1 MTGLGWAIVAAGAAA
16 ALLAVP
22 TVPERAHR
30 VRGRPAP
37 GGRGPMLAAGLA
49 LVSAAAVL
57 AVTGSLAAAAASSLA
72 VAVGSAAAAI
82 ALASRRAVGAAEA
95 MAKLAVVLVNQTTV
109 AASTPEAIDR
119 AGKLVPGPAG
129 EAARRMAADGKTMGM
144 AEAAARFA
152 RRVGHPSGAWLGDIL
167 VVSASTGARW
177 GDAMGV
183 FEQETAAAAVT
194 ARHFHSEV
202 ASKMGMLVATVAVGG
217 CVIALTAVAVP
228 DVGSWLL
235 RSTQGAAAL
244 LSMSVL
250 AGLLAARPL
259 LGARAR
265 LKEL

>member
-1 MTGLGWAIVAAGAAA
+1 MTGLGWMIAAAGLAVGLLAVPAVPERVPRPRGRTASGWRGPLPAVGLAAAAMAAGLTATGSAAVAAASGVAVVVGAAA
-16 ALLAVP
+16 A
-22 TVPERAHR
+22 T
-30 VRGRPAP
+30 
-37 GGRGPMLAAGLA
+37 
-49 LVSAAAVL
+49 
-57 AVTGSLAAAAASSLA
+57 T
-72 VAVGSAAAAI
+72 
-82 ALASRRAVGAAEA
+82 ALASRRAVSTAEA

-109 AASTPEAIDR
+109 AASSPEAIAR

-129 EAARRMAADGKTMGM
+129 EAARRMADDGQTMGM
-144 AEAAARFA
+144 AAAAARFA
-152 RRVGHPSGAWLGDIL
+152 RRVGHPSAAWLGDIL

-183 FEQETAAAAVT
+183 FEQETAAAAAT

-202 ASKMGMLVATVAVGG
+202 AAKMGMLVATVAVGAG
-217 CVIALTAVAVP
+217 VIALTAVAVP

-235 RSTQGAAAL
+235 RSNQGGAALMGVAL
-244 LSMSVL
+244 L

>member
-1 MTGLGWAIVAAGAAA
+1 MSGLGWLITAAGAVVAVLAA
-16 ALLAVP
+16 SA
-22 TVPERAHR
+22 VPERR
-30 VRGRPAP
+30 PRPPGRP
-37 GGRGPMLAAGLA
+37 GSGWRGPVLTAGPP
-49 LVSAAAVL
+49 VSAAAAGL
-57 AVTGSLAAAAASSLA
+57 IAT
-72 VAVGSAAAAI
+72 GSAATAVALGAGSAVAATAAST
-82 ALASRRAVGAAEA
+82 ALASRRAVAAAEA

-109 AASTPEAIDR
+109 AASSPEAIAR
-119 AGKLVPGPAG
+119 AGRLVPGPAG
-129 EAARRMAADGKTMGM
+129 EAARRMAEDCETMGM
-144 AEAAARFA
+144 AAAAARFA

-183 FEQETAAAAVT
+183 LEQETAAAAVT

-202 ASKMGMLVATVAVGG
+202 ASKMGMLVATVAVGAG
-217 CVIALTAVAVP
+217 VIALTAVAVP

-235 RSTQGAAAL
+235 RSAQGAAAL
-244 LSMSVL
+244 LGASVL

>member
-1 MTGLGWAIVAAGAAA
+1 MTGLGWMI
-16 ALLAVP
+16 
-22 TVPERAHR
+22 
-30 VRGRPAP
+30 
-37 GGRGPMLAAGLA
+37 LAAGLA
-49 LVSAAAVL
+49 VGLLAVPAVPERDPRPRGQSGSGWRGPLPAVGLAGAAMAAVL
-57 AVTGSLAAAAASSLA
+57 AATGSAAAAAASGA
-72 VAVGSAAAAI
+72 VVTVGVAAATT
-82 ALASRRAVGAAEA
+82 ALASRRAVSTAEA

-109 AASTPEAIDR
+109 AASSSEAIAR

-129 EAARRMAADGKTMGM
+129 EAARQMAEDFKTMGM
-144 AEAAARFA
+144 AAAATRFA
-152 RRVGHPSGAWLGDIL
+152 HRVGHPSGAWLGDIL

-183 FEQETAAAAVT
+183 FEQETAAAATT

-202 ASKMGMLVATVAVGG
+202 ASKMGMLVATAAVGAG
-217 CVIALTAVAVP
+217 VIALTAVAVP

-235 RSTQGAAAL
+235 RSNQGGAVL
-244 LSMSVL
+244 LGASLL

>member
-1 MTGLGWAIVAAGAAA
+1 MTGLGWVIAAAGAAV

-22 TVPERAHR
+22 AVPEHAPRLQNRAAS
-30 VRGRPAP
+30 GR
-37 GGRGPMLAAGLA
+37 RGPMLAAGLA
-49 LVSAAAVL
+49 LAAAVAMM
-57 AVTGSLAAAAASSLA
+57 AVTGSLAAAAASSMA
-72 VAVGSAAAAI
+72 VAVGAAAAAI

-109 AASTPEAIDR
+109 AASSPEAIDR

-183 FEQETAAAAVT
+183 FEQETAAAAAT

-244 LSMSVL
+244 LSASVL

-259 LGARAR
+259 LGARSR
-265 LKEL
+265 LKEM

>member
-1 MTGLGWAIVAAGAAA
+1 MGWVIAAAGAAVA
-16 ALLAVP
+16 ALVVSA
-22 TVPERAHR
+22 VPERAPR
-30 VRGRPAP
+30 PRGRPDP
-37 GGRGPMLAAGLA
+37 GCRGPALAAALA
-49 LVSAAAVL
+49 LVASGAVL
-57 AVTGSLAAAAASSLA
+57 AATGSAAAAAASGVA
-72 VAVGSAAAAI
+72 IAVGAAAAAI
-82 ALASRRAVGAAEA
+82 ALASRRAVSAAEA
-95 MAKLAVVLVNQTTV
+95 MSKLAVVLVNQTTV
-109 AASTPEAIDR
+109 AASSPEAIDR

-144 AEAAARFA
+144 AAAAARFA
-152 RRVGHPSGAWLGDIL
+152 NQVGHPSGAWLGDIL

-183 FEQETAAAAVT
+183 FEQETAASAAT

-202 ASKMGMLVATVAVGG
+202 ASKMGMLVATVVVGG

-244 LSMSVL
+244 LSASAL

-259 LGARAR
+259 LGARSR
-265 LKEL
+265 LKEM

>member
-1 MTGLGWAIVAAGAAA
+1 MTGLGWVIAAAGAAV

-22 TVPERAHR
+22 AVPERAPR
-30 VRGRPAP
+30 LRGRPAP

-49 LVSAAAVL
+49 LASAAAML
-57 AVTGSLAAAAASSLA
+57 AVTGSLAAAAASSMA
-72 VAVGSAAAAI
+72 VAVGAAAAAI

-109 AASTPEAIDR
+109 AASSPEAIDR

-152 RRVGHPSGAWLGDIL
+152 SRVGHPSGAWLGDIL

-183 FEQETAAAAVT
+183 FEQETAAAAAT

-244 LSMSVL
+244 LSASVL

-259 LGARAR
+259 LGARSR
-265 LKEL
+265 LKEM